1 MLRLSVK
8 GDYKKVLKDMK
19 LVESKLTARARQ
31 AALRKTAAAIRK
43 EVLKRTA
50 AEIGLP
56 QKFIRKRFKV
66 FSHPR
71 TKSVDVWAGLQKI
84 PLISIT
90 GAMSPRAAA
99 RFMQSVSGRPFM
111 ATMPSGHV
119 GWYQRKS
126 NAMHKPGRN
135 KNPHRPE
142 LPIAEVKLDYSQAA
156 EKQLMRTGD
165 ALGPRLF
172 PREFETALQKQLER
186 NRPYAR

>member
-43 EVLKRTA
+43 ETLKRTA
-50 AEIGLP
+50 GEIGLP

-90 GAMSPRAAA
+90 GGMSPRAAA
-99 RFMQSVSGRPFM
+99 RFMHNVEGRAFM
-111 ATMPSGHV
+111 ATMPGGHV

-135 KNPHRPE
+135 KNPQRPE

-156 EKQLMRTGD
+156 EKQLLRTGD
-165 ALGPRLF
+165 ELGPRLF
-172 PREFETALQKQLER
+172 PREFETALQKQLAR